1 MADEDINPVV
11 LLADPKVNHRVW
23 AACLKWSPVVKKQRV
38 PFSSETQAPCKIQT
52 AYLSESDCRQQKFP
66 WEDQPHYRHRNT
78 GQAGAQSLF
87 FPCSGFLLMGEKWIR
102 RLPVQR

>member
-38 PFSSETQAPCKIQT
+38 LLI
-52 AYLSESDCRQQKFP
+52 
-66 WEDQPHYRHRNT
+66 RNT
-78 GQAGAQSLF
+78 S
-87 FPCSGFLLMGEKWIR
+87 PM
-102 RLPVQR
+102 